1 MRIAIVGYGKMG
13 RIVEEAALS
22 SSNEVVAVIDP
33 LSDSPNVTGRS
44 LSDLDVEGVDVVI
57 DFSSAEGAYE
67 NMLFYAGS
75 SLSAVV
81 GTTGWYDRLEELKN
95 NLVGQNCS
103 IIYSGNFSIG
113 VAIMLRASAY
123 ISSLMNR
130 AASYDVAIEEI
141 HHRAKSDCPSGTAK
155 MIAST
160 VLDNMDRKKSI
171 VYGNPEKRIDSSAL
185 QVSSLRLGCVNGIH
199 SLIFDSEADTIEL
212 KHTAR
217 SRIGFAE
224 GALSAAA
231 WIHGR
236 KGFFSFDDFINDFIG
251 V

>member
-33 LSDSPNVTGRS
+33 FSDSPNVTGRS

-95 NLVGQNCS
+95 NLAGQNCS

-130 AASYDVAIEEI
+130 AASYDVAIE
-141 HHRAKSDCPSGTAK
+141 
-155 MIAST
+155 
-160 VLDNMDRKKSI
+160 DRKKSI

>member
-33 LSDSPNVTGRS
+33 FSDSPNVTGRS

-141 HHRAKSDCPSGTAK
+141 HHRAKSDCPSGNTFAHLRFRSGHNRVK
-155 MIAST
+155 AYGKKPHWLCRRSFECCR
-160 VLDNMDRKKSI
+160 MDTW
-171 VYGNPEKRIDSSAL
+171 EK
-185 QVSSLRLGCVNGIH
+185 GIF
-199 SLIFDSEADTIEL
+199 LI
-212 KHTAR
+212 
-217 SRIGFAE
+217 
-224 GALSAAA
+224 
-231 WIHGR
+231 
-236 KGFFSFDDFINDFIG
+236 
-251 V
+251 